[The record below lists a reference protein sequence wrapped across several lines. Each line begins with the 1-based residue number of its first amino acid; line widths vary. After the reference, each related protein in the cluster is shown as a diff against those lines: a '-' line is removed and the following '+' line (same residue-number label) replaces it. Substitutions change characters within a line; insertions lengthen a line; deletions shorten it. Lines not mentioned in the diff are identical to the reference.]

1 MRKLLLPIV
10 LFLAGILVLAVA
22 AYWYVQKYGASGAA
36 PVAGYRW

>member
-1 MRKLLLPIV
+1 MRKLLLPIG

>member
-1 MRKLLLPIV
+1 MRKLLFPIG

-22 AYWYVQKYGASGAA
+22 ARWYVRKYGANGAA